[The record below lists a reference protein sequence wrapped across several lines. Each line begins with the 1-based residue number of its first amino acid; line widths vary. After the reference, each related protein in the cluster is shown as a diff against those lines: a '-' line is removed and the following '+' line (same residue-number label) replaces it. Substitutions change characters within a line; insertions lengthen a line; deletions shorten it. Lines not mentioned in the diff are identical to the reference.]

1 MYDIYGNAKITG
13 NYGDKRSY
21 YKPGKFHE
29 GDDIALP
36 MNSPI
41 NAVSSGTVIKVANDP
56 KGYGNYVDIDHG
68 NGYVTRYAHANDFNV
83 KVGDKINEGQTIG
96 RVGSTGR
103 STGAHLHFE
112 TIKDGKKVNP
122 RNLKDYFISDT
133 TIKPKGIKIMANE
146 GQMAGAAANIED
158 LKNQIAQNQARQRIE
173 LTPEEQALKE
183 LTIKSIMGKLETPI
197 AQPRYLTIQDM
208 FKKNLDD
215 SNIVPYFNPE
225 MQRGINDLFGTKV
238 YNPKT
243 GQVEDLA
250 EDYPRRIEAQMQ
262 GEKAKALEEEKMQN
276 ALNANA
282 YNSLNRLEEGNAENE
297 LRRDIALQDL
307 LWNKERFDFEK
318 QAAEERRAWEKEKLD
333 RAEKLERDKL
343 AAQYGVT
350 FNDDGSINAAP
361 ENNSP
366 SNIMKKMSA
375 ADKNSYTENKATL
388 ANIEAGL
395 KSLDENKGA
404 YSYIKGLLG
413 ADITNRL
420 DPKGVAT
427 RTQIDNI
434 TAVYRT
440 WLTGAQM
447 SDKERKAYERFL
459 PAPTD
464 NYTIVKAKLE
474 GMKGAIERSNQ
485 ALLST
490 YGITDSDMSE
500 TITPNSVTV
509 QAVSDTVKV
518 KSPDGKIGT
527 IPRANLEKAKA
538 KGYTEI

>member
-122 RNLKDYFISDT
+122 RNIKDYFIADT

-146 GQMAGAAANIED
+146 GQMTGAAANIED
-158 LKNQIAQNQARQRIE
+158 LKNQIAQNQARPRLE

-183 LTIKSIMGKLETPI
+183 LTIKSIMDKLQTPVEM
-197 AQPRYLTIQDM
+197 PKYTTIQDV
-208 FKKNLDD
+208 FKD
-215 SNIVPYFNPE
+215 SSALGNWFNSP
-225 MQRGINDLFGTKV
+225 QFNKL
-238 YNPKT
+238 T
-243 GQVEDLA
+243 GGESG
-250 EDYPRRIEAQMQ
+250 YRIAREQEARLRSDQ
-262 GEKAKALEEEKMQN
+262 AKALEEQKMQN

-297 LRRDIALQDL
+297 LRRDIALQNL
-307 LWNKERFDFEK
+307 LWNKERFDYEK
-318 QAAEERRAWEKEKLD
+318 QEADERRAWEKEKLD
-333 RAEKLERDKL
+333 RAEKLERDRL

-366 SNIMKKMSA
+366 SNIMAKMSA
-375 ADKNSYTENKATL
+375 ADKKAYTDNKATL

-395 KSLDENKGA
+395 ESLDNNKGA
-404 YSYIKGLLG
+404 YSFIKGLLP
-413 ADITNRL
+413 ADVTNRL

-434 TAVYRT
+434 TAVYRK

-464 NYTIVKAKLE
+464 NYNIVKSKLQ

-485 ALLST
+485 ALLSN
-490 YGITDSDMSE
+490 YGITE
-500 TITPNSVTV
+500 TVTPNSVNIN
-509 QAVSDTVKV
+509 AVSDTVKV